1 MSDQVWSIR
10 NTRTFSNFQQLI
22 LHVIDA
28 DLDLELFSMVVW
40 SLWHRWNQARVGNA
54 VLPLGQTLTRVQQQ
68 LQDYYRAQTVKSTPP
83 QTTSHSNTR
92 WTPPSGPTLKVN
104 YDGAVFCETSEAG
117 LGAVIKNSASRVVA
131 SSVERITLPQTVA
144 EVEAAIA

>member
-10 NTRTFSNFQQLI
+10 NTRTFLNFQQLI

-68 LQDYYRAQTVKSTPP
+68 LQDYYQAQTVKSTPP
-83 QTTSHSNTR
+83 QTTSH
-92 WTPPSGPTLKVN
+92 
-104 YDGAVFCETSEAG
+104 
-117 LGAVIKNSASRVVA
+117 LGCVCFG
-131 SSVERITLPQTVA
+131 
-144 EVEAAIA
+144 

>member
-40 SLWHRWNQARVGNA
+40 PLWHRWNQARVGNA
-54 VLPLGQTLTRVQQQ
+54 VLPLEQTLTRVQQQ

-131 SSVERITLPQTVA
+131 SSVERITLPQPVA

>member
-92 WTPPSGPTLKVN
+92 WTLPFGPTLKVN
-104 YDGAVFCETSEAG
+104 YDGAVFHETSEAG
-117 LGAVIKNSASRVVA
+117 LGTVIKNSASRVVA
-131 SSVERITLPQTVA
+131 SSVERITLPQPVA